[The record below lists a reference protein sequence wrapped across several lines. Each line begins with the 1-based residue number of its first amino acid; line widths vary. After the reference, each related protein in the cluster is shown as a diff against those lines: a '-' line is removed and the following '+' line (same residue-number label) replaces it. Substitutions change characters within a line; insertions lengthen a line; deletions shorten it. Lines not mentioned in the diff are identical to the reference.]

1 VTVRQED
8 RHHHQRGAPAG
19 ESFPSDDLV
28 DGPTGIAG
36 GQLSGA
42 PAREAPP
49 GTTVWQQARRPRG
62 TADDHGD
69 PATRSAAL
77 CDFGDSFERGAEWHP
92 VTVPAAR
99 EPQFNATDD
108 RKSEIVDL
116 RGEDPSGRYGK
127 PLAHAR
133 ALPEEQVPLP
143 HAPRERRRALEFR
156 PRLCRSAGSLLH
168 CFIFELRNDATT
180 G

>member
-49 GTTVWQQARRPRG
+49 GTTVWQQARSPRGLDSRHTASRARRATWAIYALIRPRF
-62 TADDHGD
+62 
-69 PATRSAAL
+69 L
-77 CDFGDSFERGAEWHP
+77 CCDFAGFIRLPIASSRPSIRANSRLLPFL
-92 VTVPAAR
+92 R
-99 EPQFNATDD
+99 E
-108 RKSEIVDL
+108 
-116 RGEDPSGRYGK
+116 
-127 PLAHAR
+127 
-133 ALPEEQVPLP
+133 
-143 HAPRERRRALEFR
+143 
-156 PRLCRSAGSLLH
+156 
-168 CFIFELRNDATT
+168 
-180 G
+180 